1 MFCPKCGT
9 TQSDEVKF
17 CKACG
22 ANLHAV
28 RQVFEEREVLDKF
41 DWSKTWVAEMFLS
54 EGERKR
60 RNVELELQRGITPE
74 VKRYNEI
81 KAGVITSSIGLALM
95 IFLGVFMEGVILGGN
110 VPPDAVEILRR
121 IWVVGV
127 IPIFIG
133 IALIINGLFVSKRQV
148 ELARR
153 LQQQHAAPDALPASA
168 DRPPLRAA
176 DTSEFLPPDF
186 SVTEATTKHLGTSN
200 PKP

>member
-28 RQVFEEREVLDKF
+28 RQVVDEREAGDKF

-60 RNVELELQRGITPE
+60 RNVELELRRGITPE
-74 VKRYNEI
+74 VKRYTEI
-81 KAGVITSSIGLALM
+81 KAGVITSCIGIALM
-95 IFLGVFMEGVILGGN
+95 IFLSIFMEGVILGGN
-110 VPPDAVEILRR
+110 VPADAVEILRR
-121 IWVVGV
+121 IWVAGV
-127 IPIFIG
+127 IPLFVG
-133 IALIINGLFVSKRQV
+133 IALMINGLFVSKRQV

-153 LQQQHAAPDALPASA
+153 LQQTAPDALAASA
-168 DRPPLRAA
+168 DRPSLRSA

-186 SVTEATTKHLGTSN
+186 SVTEATTKHLSGSN